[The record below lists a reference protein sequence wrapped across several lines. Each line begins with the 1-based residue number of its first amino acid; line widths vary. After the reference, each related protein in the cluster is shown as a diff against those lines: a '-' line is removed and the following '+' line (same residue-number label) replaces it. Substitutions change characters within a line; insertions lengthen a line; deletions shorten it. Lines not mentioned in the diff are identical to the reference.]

1 MTEAA
6 SPDSTNV
13 LVVDDNVLN
22 LELLKQDLGEAGYK
36 VQAVRSGYD
45 ALKVL
50 ERKAPDIVLLDIMMP
65 GMSGLEV
72 LDWVRGRAET
82 RDLPVILVTAKSQSH
97 DIVQGLEAGA
107 NDYVT
112 KPIDFEVLNARMQTQ
127 LRVKALQRE
136 LEQQNAR
143 VRRDLQEARRV
154 QLSLMPNGETLQQV
168 LTTYGL
174 RILSHNR
181 ASELLGGDF
190 WDVLNLADGS
200 LGLLMADFA
209 GHGVIPAFNTFRIKT
224 FLHSSCS
231 GISNCGLALA
241 RINALLV
248 RDLPRND
255 FATCIYAQYVPE
267 LRRVSLANAGHPSPL
282 LYRRATQTLKTLPS
296 GGYPVG
302 LFPDAEF
309 VECEETLEPGDVLL
323 LYTDGLMKLTG
334 HDRELFGAARLQEVI
349 RRTAPGGV
357 QEVHTGLLEEIR
369 SFAGDESPND
379 DLTFSLIEV
388 KE

>member
-1 MTEAA
+1 MTDTPLPE
-6 SPDSTNV
+6 STTV

-22 LELLKQDLGEAGYK
+22 LELLKQDLGDSGYR

-45 ALKVL
+45 ALKSV
-50 ERKAPDIVLLDIMMP
+50 ERQIPDIVLLDIMMP

-72 LDWVRGRAET
+72 LQHLRDKPET
-82 RDLPVILVTAKSQSH
+82 HDIPVILVTAKSQSQ
-97 DIVQGLEAGA
+97 DIVHGLGAGA

-112 KPIDFEVLNARMQTQ
+112 KPIDFDVLNARMQTQ
-127 LRVKALQRE
+127 LRVKSLQRA
-136 LEQQNAR
+136 LAQQNDR
-143 VRRDLQEARRV
+143 IRRDLQEARRV
-154 QLSLMPNGETLQQV
+154 QLSLMPSSETLQQV
-168 LTTYGL
+168 YNTYGL

-181 ASELLGGDF
+181 ASEMLGGDF
-190 WDVLNLADGS
+190 WDVINLADGS

-248 RDLPRND
+248 RELPRND
-255 FATCIYAQYVPE
+255 FATCIYCQYVPE
-267 LRRVSLANAGHPSPL
+267 LRRISFANAGHPAPL
-282 LYRRATQTLKTLPS
+282 LFRKATKVLKTLPS

-309 VECEETLEPGDVLL
+309 TETDETLEPGDVLL
-323 LYTDGLMKLTG
+323 LLTDGLLKLAG
-334 HDRELFGAARLQEVI
+334 SERELYGMARLQEAI
-349 RRTAPGGV
+349 KRSAGGGV
-357 QEVHTGLLEEIR
+357 NDVHDCLLEDIR
-369 SFAGDESPND
+369 SFAGDGTPND
-379 DLTFSLIEV
+379 DLTFMLIEV
-388 KE
+388 RE